1 MLFRLPDFRTPP
13 LHPRKYKTLN
23 DFQKLLGDINWL
35 LPALDIPTSSLKYL
49 SETLKGDSALSSPQT
64 LTPQT
69 KKELDI
75 VKIAIQNAQLNRIH
89 YDYPILFISVAS
101 PEAPMGVLFQEQPTV
116 DTS

>member
-1 MLFRLPDFRTPP
+1 M
-13 LHPRKYKTLN
+13 
-23 DFQKLLGDINWL
+23 
-35 LPALDIPTSSLKYL
+35 LPALDIPTSSLKYF

-75 VKIAIQNAQLNRIH
+75 VTIAIQNAQLNRIH

-101 PEAPMGVLFQEQPTV
+101 PEAPMGVLFQEQPTFDIIEWLFPHSQEGRTLLTYITLGSNLIRPV
-116 DTS
+116 AS